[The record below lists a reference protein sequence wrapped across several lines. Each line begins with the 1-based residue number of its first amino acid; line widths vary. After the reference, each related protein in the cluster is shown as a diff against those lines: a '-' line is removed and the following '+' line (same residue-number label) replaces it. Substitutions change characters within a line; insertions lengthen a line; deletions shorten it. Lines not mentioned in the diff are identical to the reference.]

1 MSTINSP
8 ESAIKALENEDAG
21 IRYHAAWWLGKHRV
35 ESAVPKLIECLKDEK
50 DQTSAGG
57 FPLRRQAAR
66 SLGLI
71 NDISCTP
78 YLLETFQ
85 TNDTQLHEASLRAL
99 IEINDPACIGTLIAY
114 LDKNIKDKPMEALIE
129 TLTAYQVWGINKKIE
144 LFLTSSSERIAS
156 AAAAYFYKYTGEI
169 YYLNQIHRYLE
180 HNNRFVRQSATF
192 DLAKIGSIA
201 STKSILKAEIPN
213 NIKMYSLKSIL
224 NKTLSNQRVNNDQ
237 DLLCTLKNEQRDIII
252 KLDSLVRE
260 NFEGTL
266 SIKDDFSNDK
276 EVQYDSAAHDN
287 LKYSDILHLLRSR
300 SLADRNLGI
309 ALLAKN
315 KNFNELNL
323 SDLYFSETDQDIKM
337 GLIKAITLKKDS
349 QSAAALIDAVGV
361 EIGNHCQGNIRRVA
375 ACALG
380 SAALKLHQGER
391 NIQTILDKLAWALV
405 EPDDWGLRYS
415 SCLALEEINEDRAIK
430 ILSQACLL
438 EPDSIVS
445 LRMRI
450 ALSTEF
456 CLDSL

>member
-99 IEINDPACIGTLIAY
+99 IEINNPACIDTLVTY

-129 TLTAYQVWGINKKIE
+129 ALTTYEAWGSNKKIE
-144 LFLTSSSERIAS
+144 PFLTSSSERIAS
-156 AAAAYFYKYTGEI
+156 AAAAYFYKYTDKM
-169 YYLNQIHRYLE
+169 YYLSKIHCYLQ
-180 HNNRFVRQSATF
+180 HSNRFIRQSAAF

-201 STKSILKAEIPN
+201 STQLILSAEIPN

-224 NKTLSNQRVNNDQ
+224 NKTLSHQRINHDQ
-237 DLLCTLKNEQRDIII
+237 DLCALKNEQRDIII

-266 SIKDDFSNDK
+266 SIKDDFINNNETIDK
-276 EVQYDSAAHDN
+276 SAAHDN

-300 SLADRNLGI
+300 SIADRNLGI
-309 ALLAKN
+309 TLLAKN

-349 QSAAALIDAVGV
+349 QSEAALIDAVGV

-380 SAALKLHQGER
+380 SAALKLHQSKR
-391 NIQTILDKLAWALV
+391 SIQTILDKLAWALV

-415 SCLALEEINEDRAIK
+415 SCLALEEINEYRAIK

-445 LRMRI
+445 LRMQI

-456 CLDSL
+456 FLDSL

>member
-99 IEINDPACIGTLIAY
+99 IEINNPACIDTLVAY

-129 TLTAYQVWGINKKIE
+129 ALTTYEAWESNKKIE
-144 LFLTSSSERIAS
+144 PFLTSSSERIAS
-156 AAAAYFYKYTGEI
+156 AAAAYFYKYTDKMH
-169 YYLNQIHRYLE
+169 YLSKIHCYLE
-180 HNNRFVRQSATF
+180 HSNRFIRQSAAF

-201 STKSILKAEIPN
+201 STQLILSAEIPN

-224 NKTLSNQRVNNDQ
+224 NKTLSHQRINHDQ
-237 DLLCTLKNEQRDIII
+237 DLCALKNEQRDIII

-266 SIKDDFSNDK
+266 SIKDDFINNNETTDK
-276 EVQYDSAAHDN
+276 SAAHDN

-300 SLADRNLGI
+300 SIADRNLGI
-309 ALLAKN
+309 TLLAKN

-349 QSAAALIDAVGV
+349 QSEAALIDAVGV

-380 SAALKLHQGER
+380 SAALKLHQSKR

>member
-99 IEINDPACIGTLIAY
+99 IEINNPACIDTLVTY

-129 TLTAYQVWGINKKIE
+129 ALTTYEAWQSNKKIE
-144 LFLTSSSERIAS
+144 PFLTSSSERIAS
-156 AAAAYFYKYTGEI
+156 AAAAYFYKYTDKMH
-169 YYLNQIHRYLE
+169 YLSKIHCYLE
-180 HNNRFVRQSATF
+180 HSNRFIRQSAAF

-201 STKSILKAEIPN
+201 STQLILSAEIPN

-224 NKTLSNQRVNNDQ
+224 NKTLSHQRINHDQ
-237 DLLCTLKNEQRDIII
+237 DLCALKNEQRDIII

-266 SIKDDFSNDK
+266 SIKDDFINNNETTDK
-276 EVQYDSAAHDN
+276 SAAHDN

-300 SLADRNLGI
+300 SIADRNLGI
-309 ALLAKN
+309 TLLAKN

-349 QSAAALIDAVGV
+349 QSEAALIDAVGV

-380 SAALKLHQGER
+380 SAALKLHQSKR

-430 ILSQACLL
+430 ILSQAYLL

>member
-85 TNDTQLHEASLRAL
+85 TNDAQLHEASLRAL
-99 IEINDPACIGTLIAY
+99 IEINNPACIDTLVTY

-129 TLTAYQVWGINKKIE
+129 ALTTYEAWESNKKIE
-144 LFLTSSSERIAS
+144 PFLTSSSERIAS
-156 AAAAYFYKYTGEI
+156 AAAAYFYKYTDKMH
-169 YYLNQIHRYLE
+169 YLSKIHCYLE
-180 HNNRFVRQSATF
+180 HSNRFIRQSAAF
-192 DLAKIGSIA
+192 DLAKIGAIA
-201 STKSILKAEIPN
+201 STQLILSAEIPN

-224 NKTLSNQRVNNDQ
+224 NKTLSHQRINHDQ
-237 DLLCTLKNEQRDIII
+237 DLCALKNEQRDIII

-266 SIKDDFSNDK
+266 SIKDDFINNNETTDK
-276 EVQYDSAAHDN
+276 SAAHDN

-300 SLADRNLGI
+300 SIADRNLGI
-309 ALLAKN
+309 TLLAKN

-337 GLIKAITLKKDS
+337 GLIKAITLKKD
-349 QSAAALIDAVGV
+349 
-361 EIGNHCQGNIRRVA
+361 R
-375 ACALG
+375 
-380 SAALKLHQGER
+380 
-391 NIQTILDKLAWALV
+391 
-405 EPDDWGLRYS
+405 
-415 SCLALEEINEDRAIK
+415 
-430 ILSQACLL
+430 
-438 EPDSIVS
+438 
-445 LRMRI
+445 
-450 ALSTEF
+450 
-456 CLDSL
+456 

>member
-99 IEINDPACIGTLIAY
+99 IEINNPACIDTLVTY

-129 TLTAYQVWGINKKIE
+129 ALTTYEAWESNKKIE
-144 LFLTSSSERIAS
+144 PFLTSSSERIAS
-156 AAAAYFYKYTGEI
+156 AAAAYFYKYTDKMH
-169 YYLNQIHRYLE
+169 YLNKIHCYLE
-180 HNNRFVRQSATF
+180 HSNRFIRQSAAF

-201 STKSILKAEIPN
+201 STQLILSAEIPN

-224 NKTLSNQRVNNDQ
+224 NKTLSHQRINHDQ
-237 DLLCTLKNEQRDIII
+237 DLCALKNEQRDIII

-266 SIKDDFSNDK
+266 SIKDDFINNNETTDK
-276 EVQYDSAAHDN
+276 SAAHDN

-300 SLADRNLGI
+300 SIADRNLGI
-309 ALLAKN
+309 TLLAKN

-349 QSAAALIDAVGV
+349 QSEAALIDAVGV

-380 SAALKLHQGER
+380 SAALKLHQSKR

>member
-8 ESAIKALENEDAG
+8 QSAIKALENEDAG

-85 TNDTQLHEASLRAL
+85 TNDAQLHEASLRAL
-99 IEINDPACIGTLIAY
+99 IEINNPACIDTLVAY

-129 TLTAYQVWGINKKIE
+129 ALTTYEAWESNKKIE
-144 LFLTSSSERIAS
+144 PFLTSSSERIAS
-156 AAAAYFYKYTGEI
+156 AAAAYFYKYTDKMH
-169 YYLNQIHRYLE
+169 YLNKIHCYLE
-180 HNNRFVRQSATF
+180 HSNRFIRQSAAF
-192 DLAKIGSIA
+192 DLAKIGAIA
-201 STKSILKAEIPN
+201 STQLILSAEIPN

-224 NKTLSNQRVNNDQ
+224 NKTLSHQRINHDQ
-237 DLLCTLKNEQRDIII
+237 DLCALKNEQRDIII

-266 SIKDDFSNDK
+266 SIKDDFINNNETTDK
-276 EVQYDSAAHDN
+276 SAAHDN
-287 LKYSDILHLLRSR
+287 LKYYDILHLLRSR
-300 SLADRNLGI
+300 SIADRNLGI
-309 ALLAKN
+309 TLLAKN

-349 QSAAALIDAVGV
+349 QSEAALIDAVGV

-380 SAALKLHQGER
+380 SAALKLHQSKR

>member
-8 ESAIKALENEDAG
+8 QSAIKALENEDAG

-35 ESAVPKLIECLKDEK
+35 ESAVPKLIECLKDDK

-78 YLLETFQ
+78 HLLETFQ
-85 TNDTQLHEASLRAL
+85 TNDAQLHEASLRAL
-99 IEINDPACIGTLIAY
+99 IEINNPACIDTLVTY

-129 TLTAYQVWGINKKIE
+129 ALTTYEAWESNKKIE
-144 LFLTSSSERIAS
+144 PFLTSSSERIAS
-156 AAAAYFYKYTGEI
+156 AAAAYFYKYTDEI
-169 YYLNQIHRYLE
+169 YYLNKIHCYLE
-180 HNNRFVRQSATF
+180 HSNRFIRQSAAF
-192 DLAKIGSIA
+192 DLAKIGAIA
-201 STKSILKAEIPN
+201 STQLILRAEIPN

-224 NKTLSNQRVNNDQ
+224 NKTLPHRKVNHNQ
-237 DLLCTLKNEQRDIII
+237 DLCALKNEQRDIII

-266 SIKDDFSNDK
+266 SIKDDFINNNETTDN
-276 EVQYDSAAHDN
+276 SAAHDN
-287 LKYSDILHLLRSR
+287 LKYTNILHLLRSR

-323 SDLYFSETDQDIKM
+323 SDLYFRESDQDIKM
-337 GLIKAITLKKDS
+337 GLIKAIALKKDS
-349 QSAAALIDAVGV
+349 QSMTALIDAVGV

-380 SAALKLHQGER
+380 SAALKLHQGEQ

-430 ILSQACLL
+430 ILSQAYLL

-445 LRMRI
+445 LRMQI

-456 CLDSL
+456 CLDPL